1 MSIYGRPLRRANRWE
16 RREREFSLRLAGIA
30 LFLSVVVCA
39 LLIDRA
45 GVLGGLQRAGEIIE
59 NGLHLIGSVDVPFG

>member
-16 RREREFSLRLAGIA
+16 RPQREFSLRLAGLA

-39 LLIDRA
+39 LVVDRA
-45 GVLGGLQRAGEIIE
+45 GVLGALQRAGAIIE
-59 NGLHLIGSVDVPFG
+59 NGLRLIGSVDAPF